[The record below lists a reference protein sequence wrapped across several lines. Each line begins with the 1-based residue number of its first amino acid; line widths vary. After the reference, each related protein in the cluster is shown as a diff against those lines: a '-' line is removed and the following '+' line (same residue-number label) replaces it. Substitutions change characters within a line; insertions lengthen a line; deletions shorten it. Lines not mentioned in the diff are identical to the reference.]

1 MHGYEQAQQAREY
14 IQAHLA
20 ASAPSPAPVGLIL
33 GSGLSGLTERIDV
46 RAAIPYVEIPH
57 WPTASVTGHAGRLAL
72 ANIAGTSLIVL
83 AGRVHL
89 YEGLRAA
96 EVAFPVR
103 VLAGLGVQQLIVT
116 NAAGAIREDW
126 SPGHLALISDHI
138 NLQGDSPLAGAHE
151 ERWGPRFPD
160 MADAYSPGLRE
171 AARQAAQAAGIGIVE
186 GVYAAVKGPNY
197 ETPAEIRYLKSIG
210 ADLVGMSTVPE
221 VIAARQMGLEVLG
234 ISVISNLA
242 AGLGD
247 TGLHHDEVLAVG
259 GSATERLADLIR
271 GTLPAMAGRR

>member
-1 MHGYEQAQQAREY
+1 MCGYEQAQEAREY

-20 ASAPSPAPVGLIL
+20 VSGPAPVGLIL
-33 GSGLSGLTERIDV
+33 GSGLSGLTGYIDV
-46 RAAIPYVEIPH
+46 TAAVPYKEIPH
-57 WPTASVTGHAGRLAL
+57 WPAAGVAGHAGQLAL
-72 ANIAGTSLIVL
+72 ASIGGRPLIVL

-89 YEGLRAA
+89 YEGYRVA

-103 VLAGLGVQQLIVT
+103 VLAALGVQLLIVT

-126 SPGHLALISDHI
+126 SPGQLALISDHI
-138 NLQGDSPLAGAHE
+138 NLQGESPLAGAHE

-160 MADAYSPGLRE
+160 MTDAYSPRLRE
-171 AARQAAQAAGIGIVE
+171 AARQAAQAAGIGVVE
-186 GVYAAVKGPNY
+186 GVYAAVQGPNY

-221 VIAARQMGLEVLG
+221 VIAARQMSMEVLG

-242 AGLGD
+242 AGLGGA
-247 TGLHHDEVLAVG
+247 GLHHDEVLAAG
-259 GSATERLADLIR
+259 GAATARLAALMS
-271 GTLPAMAGRR
+271 GTLLAISGRR